1 MQQLARV
8 LKLALVLSL
17 LICPLA
23 WAQVPLHPPGSVC
36 FTPQFWCWAPYAG
49 PVGAVCS
56 CPTPSGWVSGRLG

>member
-1 MQQLARV
+1 MQALARV

-23 WAQVPLHPPGSVC
+23 WAQPAHPPGSVC

-56 CPTPSGWVSGRLG
+56 CPTSGGWVSGRLG